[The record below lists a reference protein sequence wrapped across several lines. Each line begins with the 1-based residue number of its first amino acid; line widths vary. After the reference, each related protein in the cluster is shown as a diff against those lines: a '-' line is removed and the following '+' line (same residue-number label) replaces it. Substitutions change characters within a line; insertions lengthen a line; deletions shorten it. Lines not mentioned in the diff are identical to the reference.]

1 MRVLIKGKNAFNQS
15 EYSGVTNIAYTS
27 GNYVLTL
34 SGGST
39 MTFSSASYNI
49 YILVQEDDNV

>member
-1 MRVLIKGKNAFNQS
+1 MRVLIKGKTTFNQS

-39 MTFSSASYNI
+39 VTFSAASYNI
-49 YILVQEDDNV
+49 YILV

>member
-1 MRVLIKGKNAFNQS
+1 MRVLIKGKTTLNQS

-39 MTFSSASYNI
+39 VTFSAASYNI
-49 YILVQEDDNV
+49 YILV

>member
-1 MRVLIKGKNAFNQS
+1 MRVLIKGKTTFDQS
-15 EYSGVTNIAYTS
+15 EYAGVTNIAYTS

-39 MTFSSASYNI
+39 VTFSATLYNI
-49 YILVQEDDNV
+49 YILV

>member
-1 MRVLIKGKNAFNQS
+1 MRVLLKAKNTFYQV

-27 GNYVLTL
+27 GNYVLTV

-39 MTFSSASYNI
+39 VTFSAASYNI
-49 YILVQEDDNV
+49 YILA